1 MATYKSIAYD
11 QVLGNP
17 SAMVLLQTSSVTDGD
32 GDLTFTGLSSDYK
45 EYMITHLNYKSQN
58 DGAGLAIQ
66 GTTDGTNYN
75 IAMTTTHFSAYHL
88 EDDSATS
95 LAYNTSGDQA
105 QGAAFNPLTRN
116 VGSGDD
122 EGTCGYIH
130 IFDPSNTTF
139 VKHYLARS
147 QAYAANDNSYD
158 NFSAG
163 YFNTT
168 SAITAIQFQP
178 STGDMEAGTFKLYGV
193 N

>member
-58 DGAGLAIQ
+58 DGEGLAIQ

-75 IAMTTTHFSAYHL
+75 IAMTTTH
-88 EDDSATS
+88 
-95 LAYNTSGDQA
+95 
-105 QGAAFNPLTRN
+105 
-116 VGSGDD
+116 
-122 EGTCGYIH
+122 
-130 IFDPSNTTF
+130 
-139 VKHYLARS
+139 
-147 QAYAANDNSYD
+147 
-158 NFSAG
+158 FSAG